1 MEIIFTKRNKLI
13 LLTIKFLPTH
23 TVCIKNSFSNR
34 ILSNSGKM
42 KKSLLITL
50 IILAVLLLIPA
61 VSFIR
66 WAFQEKKPI
75 DVVILD
81 KTVPTLDRLGHRSFI
96 YILTN
101 SRYVRGEKGGSYS
114 AAKDYY
120 GFEPLRPVREKQFRK
135 KDFRLTELID
145 LAENNDAMYYTD
157 TYGVFFN
164 DWYRGIK
171 KTRRSRKLYGGL
183 NNNDYL
189 LMAEMKKRD
198 KLVLL
203 EYNTFDYPTAGLEKF
218 KVEELLG
225 ISSKGWMGQYYR
237 TLDTVSQH
245 KVPAWMPALYRK
257 QYREPWSFT
266 GPGVV
271 LLRENSIIVLEEGE
285 HLTSA
290 LPVIRTAGTT
300 AERFELPETVVFTNS
315 FDIID
320 PGRNNVISEFVL
332 NTTAAGD
339 ELLAANDLEA
349 VFPAVTQ
356 EPLVQRTYYFSG
368 DFANN
373 EIPFWTARFRNVE
386 NSGKRLLYSENPN
399 DPKRFFWLYYKP
411 LINSIFGKYYAE
423 KGGQ

>member
-1 MEIIFTKRNKLI
+1 MRK
-13 LLTIKFLPTH
+13 P
-23 TVCIKNSFSNR
+23 
-34 ILSNSGKM
+34 
-42 KKSLLITL
+42 LLITL

-96 YILTN
+96 YTLTN
-101 SRYVRGEKGGSYS
+101 ARFVKGDKGGSYS
-114 AAKDYY
+114 ASKDYY

-145 LAENNDAMYYTD
+145 LAENNDALYYTD

-164 DWYRGIK
+164 DWYQGIK

-189 LMAEMKKRD
+189 LMVEMKRRD
-198 KLVLL
+198 KLVIL
-203 EYNTFDYPTAGLEKF
+203 EYNTFDYPTAPLEKF
-218 KVEELLG
+218 KTEELLG
-225 ISSKGWMGQYYR
+225 ITSTGWTGQYYR
-237 TLDTVSQH
+237 SLDTLSQH
-245 KVPAWMPALYRK
+245 GAPAWMPAQYRK
-257 QYREPWSFT
+257 QYREPWTFT
-266 GPGVV
+266 NAGVV
-271 LLRENSIIVLEEGE
+271 LLNEHSIIVLEEGK
-285 HLTSA
+285 HLASAMPMIKTSS
-290 LPVIRTAGTT
+290 TH
-300 AERFELPETVVFTNS
+300 AERFSLPATVAFTNS

-320 PGRNNVISEFVL
+320 AGSNNVLSEFVL
-332 NTTAAGD
+332 NTTPAGD
-339 ELLAANDLEA
+339 TLLFANELAP
-349 VFPAVTQ
+349 VFPAVIQ

-373 EIPFWTARFRNVE
+373 DIPFWTAKLKNIQK
-386 NSGKRLLYSENPN
+386 GAKTLLHSDNEN

-411 LINSIFGKYYAE
+411 LITSIFGEYYAD
-423 KGGQ
+423 KAGK

>member
-1 MEIIFTKRNKLI
+1 
-13 LLTIKFLPTH
+13 
-23 TVCIKNSFSNR
+23 
-34 ILSNSGKM
+34 M
-42 KKSLLITL
+42 KKPLLITL
-50 IILAVLLLIPA
+50 LVLAVLLLIPA

-66 WAFQEKKPI
+66 WAFQEKKPV

-81 KTVPTLDRLGHRSFI
+81 KTVPTLDRLGHRSFV
-96 YILTN
+96 YVLTN
-101 SRYVRGEKGGSYS
+101 GRYVRGEKGGSYS
-114 AAKDYY
+114 ARKDYY

-135 KDFRLTELID
+135 KDFRLTELIE

-164 DWYRGIK
+164 DWYQGIK

-189 LMAEMKKRD
+189 LMVEMKKRD

-218 KVEELLG
+218 KTEELLG
-225 ISSKGWMGQYYR
+225 IASKGWMGQYYKS
-237 TLDTVSQH
+237 LDTVSQH
-245 KVPAWMPALYRK
+245 SVPAWMPAMYRK
-257 QYREPWSFT
+257 QYREPWTFT
-266 GPGVV
+266 KAGVV
-271 LLRENSIIVLEEGE
+271 LLKENSIIVLEEGK
-285 HLTSA
+285 HLSTA
-290 LPVIRTAGTT
+290 LPVIRTGSTEAARYG
-300 AERFELPETVVFTNS
+300 LPETVTFTNT

-339 ELLAANDLEA
+339 TLLAVNDLQS

-356 EPLVQRTYYFSG
+356 EPLSQKTYYFSG

-373 EIPFWTARFRNVE
+373 DIPFWTARIKNIQK
-386 NSGKRLLYSENPN
+386 SAKALLYSDNQD
-399 DPKRFFWLYYKP
+399 DPRRFFWLYYKP
-411 LINSIFGKYYAE
+411 LITSIFTEYQAGKARE
-423 KGGQ
+423 

>member
-1 MEIIFTKRNKLI
+1 
-13 LLTIKFLPTH
+13 
-23 TVCIKNSFSNR
+23 
-34 ILSNSGKM
+34 M
-42 KKSLLITL
+42 KKPLLITL

-75 DVVILD
+75 DIVILD
-81 KTVPTLDRLGHRSFI
+81 KTVPTLERMGHRSFV

-101 SRYVRGEKGGSYS
+101 GRYVKAEKGGSYS

-145 LAENNDAMYYTD
+145 LAENYDAMYYAD

-164 DWYRGIK
+164 DWYQGIK

-189 LMAEMKKRD
+189 LMVEMKKRD
-198 KLVLL
+198 KLVIL

-218 KVEELLG
+218 KTEELLG

-237 TLDTVSQH
+237 SLDTVSQH
-245 KVPAWMPALYRK
+245 GVPAWMPALYRK

-266 GPGVV
+266 RPGVV
-271 LLRENSIIVLEEGE
+271 LLKENSIIVLEEGT
-285 HLTSA
+285 HLASA
-290 LPVIRTAGTT
+290 LPVIRTAGAA
-300 AERFELPETVVFTNS
+300 AEKFGLPETVSFTNS

-320 PGRNNVISEFVL
+320 PGNNTVISEFVL
-332 NTTAAGD
+332 NTTPAGD
-339 ELLAANDLEA
+339 TLLMVNDLQA

-356 EPLVQRTYYFSG
+356 DPMAGHTWYFSG

-373 EIPFWTARFRNVE
+373 DIPFWTARFKNIQKAAKAMLFSDRAD
-386 NSGKRLLYSENPN
+386 
-399 DPKRFFWLYYKP
+399 DPRRFFWLYYKP
-411 LINSIFGKYYAE
+411 LVNSIFGEYQASIASE
-423 KGGQ
+423 